1 MREQLKLDLNAAMK
15 ARDALKVATL
25 RLVNDAV
32 KNKDIEARG
41 LGKGPLS
48 DEDILNVLQKLI
60 KQRQESAEIYEKAGR
75 QELASQ
81 ERGEIA
87 IIAAYL
93 PQQVT
98 DEEMRAIIARMI
110 SETQAASLKDMGKV
124 MSALRAGYA
133 GKMDFAK
140 ASTALKDMLK
150 G

>member
-25 RLVNDAV
+25 RLINDAV

-48 DEDILNVLQKLI
+48 DEDILGVLQKLT
-60 KQRQESAEIYEKAGR
+60 KQRHESAEIYEKAGR
-75 QELASQ
+75 HELAAQ

-93 PQQVT
+93 PQQLG
-98 DEEMRAIIARMI
+98 EAEMREEIGKTIAA
-110 SETQAASLKDMGKV
+110 QGAVSLKDMGKV
-124 MSALRAGYA
+124 MAALRAGYA
-133 GKMDFAK
+133 GRMDFAK
-140 ASTALKDMLK
+140 ASAALKDMLK